1 MYFSMQWV
9 MQVFSLL
16 EMEDP
21 GLGRH
26 FSKQFSLIFYRR
38 SRLVMRSTGYEDG
51 Q

>member
-1 MYFSMQWV
+1 MYFSMHCV

-26 FSKQFSLIFYRR
+26 FSKQFSLIFY
-38 SRLVMRSTGYEDG
+38 
-51 Q
+51 